1 MAGNATLKDHTAF
14 CEMFVPRMAVEG
26 NTVVAVDTETQ
37 AVFGGFLNEDYSNEV
52 PPGMDHFM
60 STSDGDWLPCVSMI
74 GELEEAF
81 NATYSVPSTSIPSG
95 KWFHLWMIGVAPEA
109 RGRSIG
115 KKLCT
120 HSI

>member
-1 MAGNATLKDHTAF
+1 
-14 CEMFVPRMAVEG
+14 MFVSRMAVEG

-37 AVFGGFLNEDYSNEV
+37 AVLGGFLNEDYSNEV

-81 NATYSVPSTSIPSG
+81 NATYSMSTVSRVRACVRRVYGGNQYPHAHPSHRCQG
-95 KWFHLWMIGVAPEA
+95 
-109 RGRSIG
+109 
-115 KKLCT
+115 
-120 HSI
+120 